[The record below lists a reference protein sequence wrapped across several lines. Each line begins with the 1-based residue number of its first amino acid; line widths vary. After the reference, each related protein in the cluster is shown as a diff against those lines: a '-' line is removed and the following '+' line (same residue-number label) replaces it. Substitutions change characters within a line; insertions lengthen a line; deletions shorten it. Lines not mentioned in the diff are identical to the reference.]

1 MYQALYR
8 KYRPKSF
15 NDVVGQDIIK
25 KIILNEINSNKISH
39 AYLFYGPRGTGKTS
53 IAKLIA
59 KLINCENQKNGVA
72 CGKCNSCMQFDNKN
86 SVDVIEIDAASNN
99 GVDEIRE
106 LRSKANLLPASSKYK
121 IYIIDEV
128 HMLSIGAFNALL
140 KTLEEPPKHVIF
152 ILATTEINKIPITII
167 SRCQRF
173 DFNRI
178 SSQKIVERLKYICN
192 EEKINITDS
201 ALNTIAELTDGGLRD
216 AIGLLDKTLAYTS
229 DQITEDIVHLVNYS
243 LTNKELDEMLNLL
256 LSNNVGE
263 YIKYIEQI
271 SYKGVDLNKVVDEMI
286 QYLRDLLLQQIENN
300 YDKNIILSYINGLNE
315 LSTKM
320 KTTNYPKI
328 LLEIFIISIN
338 KDKQTENKTI
348 PQENKNLDLNKNIEE
363 TKIESMKEIENN
375 PINKKN
381 TEIVEEK
388 CNQQKITTIEELTN
402 IRINNTFATCN
413 KNSLNELKNKWRSIS
428 EYSVNYIYGM
438 AAGILLDAEVVVA
451 SDSNIIV
458 VYPYNAMSER
468 ANNDI
473 PTIEKLLKLVFNNEY
488 KFISLNQNEWNK
500 YKKEYI
506 KNIKN
511 NKKYNFIEELVDYNQ
526 LFQLEDSSIVDQAVD
541 FFGEDLVQ
549 VI

>member
-1 MYQALYR
+1 
-8 KYRPKSF
+8 
-15 NDVVGQDIIK
+15 
-25 KIILNEINSNKISH
+25 
-39 AYLFYGPRGTGKTS
+39 
-53 IAKLIA
+53 
-59 KLINCENQKNGVA
+59 
-72 CGKCNSCMQFDNKN
+72 
-86 SVDVIEIDAASNN
+86 
-99 GVDEIRE
+99 
-106 LRSKANLLPASSKYK
+106 
-121 IYIIDEV
+121 
-128 HMLSIGAFNALL
+128 
-140 KTLEEPPKHVIF
+140 
-152 ILATTEINKIPITII
+152 
-167 SRCQRF
+167 
-173 DFNRI
+173 
-178 SSQKIVERLKYICN
+178 
-192 EEKINITDS
+192 
-201 ALNTIAELTDGGLRD
+201 
-216 AIGLLDKTLAYTS
+216 
-229 DQITEDIVHLVNYS
+229 
-243 LTNKELDEMLNLL
+243 
-256 LSNNVGE
+256 
-263 YIKYIEQI
+263 
-271 SYKGVDLNKVVDEMI
+271 MI